1 MGSWTLCVLVL
12 AERQNNKRLFC
23 GWDCVSISR
32 WIGTQISGQLEDG
45 AMAQMTVA
53 IRRLL

>member
-12 AERQNNKRLFC
+12 AERQNNKRVFC